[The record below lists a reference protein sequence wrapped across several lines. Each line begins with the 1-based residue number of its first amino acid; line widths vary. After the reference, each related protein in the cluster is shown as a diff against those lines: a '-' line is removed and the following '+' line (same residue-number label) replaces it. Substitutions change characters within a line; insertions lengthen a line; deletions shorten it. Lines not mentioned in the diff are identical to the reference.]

1 LDANASREKESM
13 ATLVYDEIV
22 KKICDEKQIQATEVH
37 GRVKEKLQQLSDLIS
52 KEGAAHIVANELG
65 VKVYEI
71 PKNLGRRITVSELN
85 PAFKGVEM
93 LVKVLKVNE
102 VRTFKTAAREGKVL
116 NLLVGDESG
125 TCRLVLW
132 DEKNIKEVEE
142 GFVKEGMTLKI
153 MNCYVKDNSFGG
165 KEVHMGSQATWT
177 LNPLGEQLGTVATA
191 PNTPSFAPAQK
202 KAIKDLQENDVATV
216 VGTIV
221 QVFEPRFYD
230 GCPTCSK
237 KVEFNGDGFK
247 CSNHGAVMSVPQA
260 ILNIVFDDGTD
271 NIRVVSFRD
280 NVKQILEMD
289 DVSVLKDNADAF
301 RDVQRKVAGKQLRIQ
316 GRVQKNTFFNRLE
329 MTSNSVLAADPKE
342 LAMELN

>member
-1 LDANASREKESM
+1 M
-13 ATLVYDEIV
+13 ATLVYEEIV
-22 KKICDEKQIQATEVH
+22 KKICDEKHIQETEVH

-102 VRTFKTAAREGKVL
+102 VRTFKTAAREGRVL

-132 DEKNIKEVEE
+132 DEKQIKEVEE
-142 GFVKEGMTLKI
+142 GFIKEGMTLKI
-153 MNCYVKDNSFGG
+153 INCYVRDNTFGG
-165 KEVHMGSQATWT
+165 KEVHMGNQANWT
-177 LNPLGEQLGTVATA
+177 INPLGEQLGVIAA
-191 PNTPSFAPAQK
+191 PSSLNGFAPAQK
-202 KAIKDLQENDVATV
+202 KAIKDLQEHDVATV

-221 QVFEPRFYD
+221 QIFEPRFYD
-230 GCPTCSK
+230 GCPTCTK
-237 KVEFNGDGFK
+237 KVEFHADGFK
-247 CSNHGAVMSVPQA
+247 CSNHGAVISAPQA
-260 ILNIVFDDGTD
+260 ILNIVFDDGTE
-271 NIRVVSFRD
+271 NIRVVCFRD
-280 NVKQILEMD
+280 NVKQILELE
-289 DVSVLKDNADAF
+289 DVSSLKDSPEAF
-301 RDVQRKVAGKQLRIQ
+301 REVQRKVAGKQLRIQ
-316 GRVQKNTFFNRLE
+316 GRVNKNTFFNRLE
-329 MTSNSVLAADPKE
+329 FTANSVQGANPKE